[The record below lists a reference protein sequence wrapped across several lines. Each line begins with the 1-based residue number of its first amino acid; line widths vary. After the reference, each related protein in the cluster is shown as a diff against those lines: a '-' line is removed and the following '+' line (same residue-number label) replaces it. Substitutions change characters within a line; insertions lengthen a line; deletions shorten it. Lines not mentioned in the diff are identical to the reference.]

1 MSLRMSSVHGPKKD
15 NEEIVGMFLP
25 IRRCIF
31 WVWRNLDDFKP
42 SMECSTAVA
51 AVYPI
56 YILTVWSLLTNNIAG
71 STVSLNAEVINHI
84 L

>member
-1 MSLRMSSVHGPKKD
+1 MSLRMSSVRGPKKD

-42 SMECSTAVA
+42 SVECSTAVA

-56 YILTVWSLLTNNIAG
+56 YILTVVIIVNNIIG
-71 STVSLNAEVINHI
+71 STVSLNTEVINHI
-84 L
+84 V